1 MTITRLWALAVQCN
15 RSMASVA
22 MLTAESKPKEKSVP
36 QMSLS
41 MVLGTA
47 TMFSPMA
54 ERRAAVWVVPLPPMQ
69 TMQSSPNS
77 FMLRSMRRGLLTPD
91 TTPFFLNGFSREVP
105 SMVPPRLSKPE
116 SESRV
121 ITSVS

>member
-1 MTITRLWALAVQCN
+1 
-15 RSMASVA
+15 MASVA
-22 MLTAESKPKEKSVP
+22 MLTAESKPKAKSVP

-41 MVLGTA
+41 MVLGTD

-54 ERRAAVWVVPLPPMQ
+54 ERRAAVWVDPQPPMQ

-77 FMLRSMRRGLLTPD
+77 FMFRSMRRGLLTPD
-91 TTPFFLNGFSREVP
+91 TTPFFLKGFSREVP
-105 SMVPPRLSKPE
+105 SMVPPWLSKPE

-121 ITSVS
+121 MTSVSLVSSP